1 VKAAAALEAGAAAA
15 SATAMPER
23 VLGVLHA
30 DTPVPEAWSS
40 PAGDG
45 LRLLDWCRDPVPSD
59 LHECLSRRPPTLML
73 VDLAWIE
80 SRPPE
85 EIDALRRRHIATD
98 WIVAWSGA
106 LPTRVEPI
114 IRCHAI
120 GGLDWQAAR
129 ATFERAVD
137 AVLRGEYWFA
147 RAVMQ
152 LLYVTLLEGGTTGP
166 GAAQGAPGVLSQRE
180 SQALDLMREGLTN
193 KEIAQ
198 RLGISVN
205 TVKKHLAHAFVKAGL
220 RSRRQL
226 FG

>member
-1 VKAAAALEAGAAAA
+1 MRFAALEAVAHPT
-15 SATAMPER
+15 SATPPAER

-30 DTPVPEAWSS
+30 GTPVPEAWS

-45 LRLLDWCRDPVPSD
+45 LRSIDWRRDPSPEE
-59 LHECLSRRPPTLML
+59 LHECLSHGPPALML
-73 VDLAWIE
+73 VDLDWLE
-80 SRPPE
+80 SCPTE

-98 WIVAWSGA
+98 WIVAWAGA

-120 GGLDWQAAR
+120 GGLGWQVER
-129 ATFERAVD
+129 ATYERAVD
-137 AVLRGEYWFA
+137 AVLRGEYWFP

-152 LLYVTLLEGGTTGP
+152 QLYVTLLEGGDAAAATAGPP
-166 GAAQGAPGVLSQRE
+166 GALSQRE
-180 SQALDLMREGLTN
+180 TQALDLMRAGLTN

-220 RSRRQL
+220 RTRRQL
-226 FG
+226 IG